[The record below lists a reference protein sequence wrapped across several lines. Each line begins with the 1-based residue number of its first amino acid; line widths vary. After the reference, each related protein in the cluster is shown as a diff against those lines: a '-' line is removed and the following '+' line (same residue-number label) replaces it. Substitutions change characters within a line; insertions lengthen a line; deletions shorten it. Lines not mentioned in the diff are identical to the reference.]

1 MKLEADNLS
10 KCLHNVEDFLIGE
23 CGLNTRRPTLLK
35 QQNFEDISRT
45 KMKENIYIYK
55 MLGVKKD

>member
-10 KCLHNVEDFLIGE
+10 KCLQNVEDFMIGE

-35 QQNFEDISRT
+35 QQNFEDISIT
-45 KMKENIYIYK
+45 KMKENIDK

>member
-10 KCLHNVEDFLIGE
+10 KCLQNVEDFMIGE

-35 QQNFEDISRT
+35 QQNFEDISIT
-45 KMKENIYIYK
+45 KMKENIDE

>member
-10 KCLHNVEDFLIGE
+10 KCLHNVEDFLMRE
-23 CGLNTRRPTLLK
+23 CGLNTHRPTLLK

-45 KMKENIYIYK
+45 KMKENIYIK
-55 MLGVKKD
+55 C